1 MIPRHNSVAPE
12 KIEIIE
18 ARNGKPGALS
28 CATRNRPTTNTSTT
42 PPNSVSPKPRK
53 LASRNGRM
61 LLLGDMDS
69 GTVNL
74 SGTLDVSGRG
84 PGQTG
89 GSIVNDRETYR
100 LLRRR
105 AVTVWLKA
113 KPEDHW
119 NRVLQQGD
127 QRPMAKNPHAMSE
140 LRALLAAREKL
151 YSEAE
156 HVVDTS
162 RLDVEAVV
170 GTLAHELGP
179 A

>member
-1 MIPRHNSVAPE
+1 MV
-12 KIEIIE
+12 
-18 ARNGKPGALS
+18 
-28 CATRNRPTTNTSTT
+28 
-42 PPNSVSPKPRK
+42 
-53 LASRNGRM
+53 LA
-61 LLLGDMDS
+61 
-69 GTVNL
+69 
-74 SGTLDVSGRG
+74 
-84 PGQTG
+84 TG

-127 QRPMAKNPHAMSE
+127 QRPMGKNPHAMSE

-179 A
+179 G